1 MSLRQFF
8 TVSVTLT
15 DRIRTKQNNWA
26 LGGILA
32 FVAGAVNAGG
42 FLAGQ
47 RYTSH
52 MTGIISGIADDLV
65 ISEIAI
71 VLAGIAF
78 LMSFVSGAAVT
89 AILINWARRKHLH
102 SEFALS
108 LCLEAVLL
116 LLFGVLG
123 YSLNILV
130 EVFVPTTILLLCFVM
145 GLQNA
150 IMTKISKAEIR
161 TTHMT
166 GIVTDIGIEL
176 GRLLYWNRDHS
187 SMPQKRVVADRE
199 KLKIHLMI
207 FSLFLIGAIIGAV
220 SFKSFGYVTTV
231 PFAGFL
237 ILISLPPLAKD
248 LIELLRTKRS

>member
-248 LIELLRTKRS
+248 VIELLRTKSS

>member
-1 MSLRQFF
+1 MSLRQFA
-8 TVSVTLT
+8 TISVTLT
-15 DRIRTKQNNWA
+15 DRIRNKQNNWA

-65 ISEIAI
+65 ISEIGI

-78 LMSFVSGAAVT
+78 LISFASGAAVT
-89 AILINWARRKHLH
+89 AVLVNWARRKRLH

-130 EVFVPTTILLLCFVM
+130 EVFVPTTILVLCFVM

-199 KLKIHLMI
+199 KLKIHLII
-207 FSLFLIGAIIGAV
+207 FSLFLIGGIVGAI
-220 SFKSFGYVTTV
+220 SFKSFGYITTA
-231 PFAGFL
+231 PLAGFL
-237 ILISLPPLAKD
+237 ILISLPPLGKD
-248 LIELLRTKRS
+248 LMDLWRSKRS